1 MQKISVAIVGWGNIG
16 RACKR
21 AISECSDMVLA
32 GVVRRAS
39 SIGHSDDPDL
49 ENTKVVSDITKLK
62 NVDVAL
68 LCIPSREV
76 PQRIKEYHA
85 LGLCT
90 VDSFDEHQRIAGL
103 RRELDVTAK
112 VKKVVSIMA
121 AGWDPGTDSLIRAL
135 MKVVSLTGHS
145 TTTFGGEKGGR
156 SMGHTVQV
164 KMVPGVKDAVALT
177 LANGRGKQKRRVY
190 VELEK
195 DADLATIEKAILSDP
210 YFKMDP
216 TEIIAVKSIHPYNT
230 LNHSA
235 KIERTG
241 MEVNQTYTV
250 EGINPEFTANIM
262 VSSVR
267 ACMSAYNKGEY
278 GVYTFIERPI
288 IEYLPGNTIDDKLE
302 GY

>member
-1 MQKISVAIVGWGNIG
+1 MKKISVAIVGWGNIG

-39 SIGHSDDPDL
+39 SISHIGDPEL
-49 ENTKVVSDITKLK
+49 EDIRVVSDIQQLK

-76 PQRIKEYHA
+76 PQRIKDYHA
-85 LGLCT
+85 LGICT
-90 VDSFDEHQRIAGL
+90 VDSFDEHQRIAPL

-112 VKKVVSIMA
+112 VKKVVSVMS

-135 MKVVSLTGHS
+135 MKVVSLTGHT

-164 KMVPGVKDAVALT
+164 KMIDGVKDAVALT

-195 DADLATIEKAILSDP
+195 GADLSTIEKTILADP

-216 TEIIAVKSIHPYNT
+216 TEIIPVKSIDKYNT
-230 LNHSA
+230 LHHSA
-235 KIERTG
+235 EIERTG
-241 MEVNQTYTV
+241 MQVNQKYVVSGT
-250 EGINPEFTANIM
+250 NPEFTANIM
-262 VSSVR
+262 VSSAR
-267 ACMSAYNKGEY
+267 ACMAAYKKAEY

-288 IEYLPGNTIDDKLE
+288 IEYLPGASIDDKLE